1 MEIVLTRE
9 HFNEVCTI
17 GSLRIT
23 GDDLLLYTLE
33 DFDRKL
39 SSTDDLLT
47 ITNIKVYGS
56 TCIPY
61 GRYEVIMTYS
71 NRFKQ
76 TMPLLL
82 GVNGFE
88 GVRIHSGNTSD
99 HTEGCILV
107 GYAKDVLHNRILNS
121 RSAIAELYMLINE
134 KIKSEKVFITI
145 NKMDQVA

>member
-23 GDDLLLYTLE
+23 GDDILLYTLE
-33 DFDRKL
+33 DVDRKL
-39 SSTDDLLT
+39 SSTDDLLS
-47 ITNIKVYGS
+47 ISNIKVYGS

-61 GRYEVIMTYS
+61 GRYEILMTYS
-71 NRFKQ
+71 DRFKQ
-76 TMPLLL
+76 MMPLIT
-82 GVNGFE
+82 GVPGFS
-88 GVRIHSGNTSD
+88 GVRIHSGNVSADTL
-99 HTEGCILV
+99 GCVLV
-107 GYAKDVLHNRILNS
+107 GYTKDVLHNRILNS

-145 NKMDQVA
+145 NKMEQSA